1 MDIDYY
7 KILGV
12 TRSASES
19 EIKKAYRKLSMLTHP
34 DRAPE
39 QERETAKVKFQE
51 INQAYEILGSPEK
64 RKQYDFQ
71 QLNPFKGGLS
81 GMTGMPGM
89 SGMSGVA
96 SMAGVPIPPE
106 LFEILTG
113 GMGGMFGGKAPQVFH
128 MSSGG
133 PVHMGGGGGFQI
145 PEPIEKNLEISLEEA
160 FTGKTKQIS
169 VSRTILNGGSR
180 RLEKETLYI
189 SVPPGI
195 DTNEIITIKD
205 KGNISHNNIKGDVKV
220 VITIKNYTKF
230 KRQGIDLIYNKE
242 ISLKEALCGFDFD
255 MEYIDGRSFKIRNDS
270 GNIISNGYN
279 KIIPNMG
286 MSRENNKGDL
296 VIKFKVV
303 FPKSLDKQQIKTLS
317 DVL

>member
-7 KILGV
+7 KTLGV
-12 TRSASES
+12 TRSASDS

-34 DRAPE
+34 DKAR
-39 QERETAKVKFQE
+39 QEDREKAKVKFQE
-51 INQAYEILGSPEK
+51 INQAYEILGNPDK

-71 QLNPFKGGLS
+71 QLNPFKGGIP
-81 GMTGMPGM
+81 GMSGM

-96 SMAGVPIPPE
+96 SMAGMPIPPE

-113 GMGGMFGGKAPQVFH
+113 GMGGMGGMFGGEAPQVFH

-133 PVHMGGGGGFQI
+133 PVHMGGGGFQI

-189 SVPPGI
+189 SVPAGI

-220 VITIKNYTKF
+220 IITIKNYTKF
-230 KRQGIDLIYNKE
+230 KRQGIDLIYHKE

-255 MEYIDGRSFKIRNDS
+255 MEYIDGRSFKIKNDS

-279 KIIPNMG
+279 KIIQHMG
-286 MSRENNKGDL
+286 MSRENNRGDL
-296 VIKFKVV
+296 IIKFKVV
-303 FPKSLDKQQIKTLS
+303 FPKSLDKHQIKTLS

>member
-71 QLNPFKGGLS
+71 QLNPFKGGMS

-96 SMAGVPIPPE
+96 SMAGMPIPPE

-113 GMGGMFGGKAPQVFH
+113 GMGGMFGGEAPQVFH
-128 MSSGG
+128 MSSGRTSTYG
-133 PVHMGGGGGFQI
+133 RRGWVSNPRTHRKKSGDIFRRSIYG
-145 PEPIEKNLEISLEEA
+145 KN
-160 FTGKTKQIS
+160 KT
-169 VSRTILNGGSR
+169 
-180 RLEKETLYI
+180 
-189 SVPPGI
+189 
-195 DTNEIITIKD
+195 
-205 KGNISHNNIKGDVKV
+205 NICI
-220 VITIKNYTKF
+220 
-230 KRQGIDLIYNKE
+230 
-242 ISLKEALCGFDFD
+242 
-255 MEYIDGRSFKIRNDS
+255 
-270 GNIISNGYN
+270 
-279 KIIPNMG
+279 
-286 MSRENNKGDL
+286 
-296 VIKFKVV
+296 
-303 FPKSLDKQQIKTLS
+303 
-317 DVL
+317 